1 MPGAAGIGTR
11 ASEWCRGLQPR
22 NRNHTGGSPGAP
34 PTSPAPFTNS
44 AGIRIESRSRNPRT
58 SV

>member
-1 MPGAAGIGTR
+1 MPAGAGTGAR

-22 NRNHTGGSPGAP
+22 NRNHTGGSPAAP
-34 PTSPAPFTNS
+34 PKNS